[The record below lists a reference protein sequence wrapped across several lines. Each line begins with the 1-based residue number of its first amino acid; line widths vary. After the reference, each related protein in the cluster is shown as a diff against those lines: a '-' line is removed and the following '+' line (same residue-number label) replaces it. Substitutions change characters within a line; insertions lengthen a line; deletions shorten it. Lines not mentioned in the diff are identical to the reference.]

1 MTTEKTTDIAA
12 APQAGAPA
20 RRGRHLPNPGS
31 AETAAVER
39 ARADML
45 REARIGDRVRIGA
58 DALCEALIHQ
68 GVDVI
73 FGYPGGVILP
83 LYDVWADYPELRT
96 ILVRHEQGAAHA
108 ADGYARASGR
118 VGVCLGTSGPGAT
131 NLVTGVAT
139 AQLDS
144 VPVVALTGNVPA
156 ALLGKDAFQ
165 EIDISGIT
173 LPMTK
178 HNYLV
183 RNADDIPRVIAEA
196 FHIART
202 GRPGPVHVDLTK
214 DALTAETQAQN
225 PTTLNLPGF
234 KPRFDGH
241 PRQVKLAAKA
251 IAEAERPVILA
262 GHGVLIA
269 DASEDLLTFARKA
282 QIPVTWT
289 LLGVGDIAED
299 DPLAYGYMG
308 MHGWK
313 HVNKAIQSAD
323 LLIAL
328 GMRFDDRVTGSVST
342 YAPNAQIIHVD
353 IDPSEIGKNV
363 AVDIPIVGDVGN
375 VLRALIKAVPEVDP
389 AARQAYFDELA
400 EWRTESESISWHG
413 SGGWKKGLL
422 TADFVIQRLGEL
434 TDHDATMVSDVGQHQ
449 MWLARYYGFRRADS
463 HLSSGGLGTMGF
475 GLPAAMG
482 AALGRPDKE
491 TWAVVGDGGLQ
502 MTVQEML
509 TTVVDHIPVK
519 IALMDNK
526 KLGMIRQWQEIVYG
540 GNYHSSDLPSPRWDK
555 LAEAYGLPTFKAS
568 SPEQVDD
575 AIRSAQAHDGSA
587 LVWFEIEQTQNV
599 LPMMPAGK
607 GLSDLIEDT
616 GQSEPPSDGAAAA
629 ATDAAAEMGEDQ

>member
-1 MTTEKTTDIAA
+1 
-12 APQAGAPA
+12 
-20 RRGRHLPNPGS
+20 
-31 AETAAVER
+31 
-39 ARADML
+39 ML

-144 VPVVALTGNVPA
+144 VPVVALTGNVPG

-214 DALTAETQAQN
+214 DALTAETEAQN

-269 DASEDLLTFARKA
+269 NATEDLLTLARKA

-289 LLGVGDIAED
+289 LLGVGDIPED

-342 YAPNAQIIHVD
+342 YAPSAQIIHVD

-389 AARQAYFDELA
+389 ASRQAYFDELA
-400 EWRTESESISWHG
+400 RWRTESESISWHG

-568 SPEQVDD
+568 SPEQVDA

-616 GQSEPPSDGAAAA
+616 GQNEPPPDGAAEP
-629 ATDAAAEMGEDQ
+629 ATDAAAETGEDQ